1 MYVHLSESPD
11 RFSFLKTLLINNV
24 SVGSDRD
31 TEVWFYHMSWQNSI
45 TGNPCTSL
53 DRGNV

>member
-31 TEVWFYHMSWQNSI
+31 TEVWFYQMSWQNSI

-53 DRGNV
+53 NRGNV